1 MVKKCYTL
9 HTKFPTRSYKHE
21 VINTKLQTQSYYT
34 MEEKKLNIK
43 LSPEVAEGVYA
54 NLTIISH
61 SPSEFVMDFIRMMP
75 GMQEAQVKSRVVMT
89 PDQAKKLLFA
99 LENNIKQYEKQFG
112 TINLPG
118 GPVPGSTIPMSFG
131 GGEA

>member
-1 MVKKCYTL
+1 
-9 HTKFPTRSYKHE
+9 
-21 VINTKLQTQSYYT
+21 

-61 SPSEFVMDFIRMMP
+61 SPSEFVMDFVRMMP
-75 GMQEAQVKSRVVMT
+75 GMQEAQVKSRLVMT

-131 GGEA
+131 GGEAREAPVGLW